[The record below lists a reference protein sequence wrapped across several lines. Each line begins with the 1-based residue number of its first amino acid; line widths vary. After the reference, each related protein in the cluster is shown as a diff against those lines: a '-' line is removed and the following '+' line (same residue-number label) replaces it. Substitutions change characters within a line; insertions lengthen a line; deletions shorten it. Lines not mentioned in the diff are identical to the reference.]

1 MTTYVLRDGELIEK
15 HLAPPPIDTGPSSCF
30 RMNFISDTME
40 PTLHMAT
47 GRLHTSKAKFRADT
61 RASGCVEVGDQ
72 KNYGK
77 RKFVPKLDKRQRV
90 EDIKRAI
97 HQLQN
102 GQ

>member
-1 MTTYVLRDGELIEK
+1 VTTYVLRNGELIERD
-15 HLAPPPIDTGPSSCF
+15 LAPPITPTGPTSHF
-30 RMNFISDTME
+30 RMRFISDTME

-47 GRLHTSKAKFRADT
+47 GRMHTSKAKFRADT

-72 KNYGK
+72 KGYGK
-77 RKFVPKLDKRQRV
+77 RQFVPKLDKRQRV

-102 GQ
+102 GR